1 MSYSSFKV
9 FICQRLK
16 FDIMS
21 VFLPRKIGDATVGAL
36 GYGLIWGV
44 YDPKSLAS
52 STDEERFA
60 VCMTTVVLR
69 LPY

>member
-1 MSYSSFKV
+1 MSAFP
-9 FICQRLK
+9 
-16 FDIMS
+16 
-21 VFLPRKIGDATVGAL
+21 PRKIGDATVGAL
-36 GYGLIWGV
+36 GYGLMWGV

-60 VCMTTVVLR
+60 VCMTTLFLR